1 MDVNVLRV
9 RDVMQKQVKT
19 VSGNIALTEA
29 VKMMRDNNLSSLIV
43 EPEDDADTFGII
55 TRKDLIGH
63 LIESTISETSDVV
76 EDVMTKPA
84 ITVNMEFSIYNC
96 HQLMR
101 MVGARRLP
109 VTNGSALV
117 GIISN
122 YDIFEK
128 LTEGIPG

>member
-1 MDVNVLRV
+1 MDVKVLRV
-9 RDVMQKQVKT
+9 RDVMQKEVKT
-19 VSGNIALTEA
+19 VSRNVDLTEA
-29 VKMMRDNNLSSLIV
+29 VNMMRDNNLSSLIV
-43 EPEDDADTFGII
+43 EPDDDADTFGII
-55 TRKDLIGH
+55 TRKDLIGY
-63 LIESTISETSDVV
+63 LIESTISETSDLV

-84 ITVNMEFSIYNC
+84 ITVNMELSIYNC

-109 VTNGSALV
+109 VTNGSTLG

-122 YDIFEK
+122 SDIFEK